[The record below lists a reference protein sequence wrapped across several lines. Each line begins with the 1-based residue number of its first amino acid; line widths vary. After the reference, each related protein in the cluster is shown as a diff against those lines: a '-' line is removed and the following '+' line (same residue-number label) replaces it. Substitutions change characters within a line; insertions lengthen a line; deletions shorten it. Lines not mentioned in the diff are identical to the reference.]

1 MTLRSVKT
9 VVIVAALLWPL
20 LIPAAP
26 AHAQGPCGTVDTL
39 DTPLP
44 ADQFRVIY
52 DFGVP
57 SSRYDGRFHAG
68 EDWFG
73 TRAGTYGAPVQA
85 IARGRV
91 TYSAPLG
98 WGLDK
103 GVVIIEH
110 LMPDGTWWYS
120 MYGHMEELDGITF
133 PTVFT
138 CVDAGDVIGAIGR
151 PRPAPHLHFEIR
163 NFGPDS
169 PGPGYWGT
177 DPIYSGWRNPYKF
190 ILNWQA
196 WLNPA
201 HRWHADIA
209 DTAGPAYPFIVRED
223 NVTVVYDNQRL
234 KALNPNGQVLW
245 RYIIPET
252 LNVVGVMPYE
262 GAVLVADY
270 SGIMQRWALDGG
282 FIDQWQIPTTTNT
295 TAFTWQNLLIVHDST
310 ANALVAYGPER
321 TERWRVP
328 DVARVVRVAHT
339 DTMLGIASIRGA
351 LTLVGPDGRVYDR
364 ATLQKTPDLAP
375 APDGGMIVSSQ
386 TALWH
391 VSTDGNW
398 QRLADA
404 PTTLIRNNSLFS
416 LPDGRFFLING
427 SATGRT
433 LHAYAPDGNPLWAAG
448 LRGRSS
454 DPYLLG
460 VDRQIVLADGY
471 GTITL
476 LDAASGQVCNEITFW
491 GSRSAGAWATLGPDN
506 VLRVHI
512 ADQVIGLD
520 WATLQAPCLDG

>member
-1 MTLRSVKT
+1 MRLRSVKT
-9 VVIVAALLWPL
+9 ILLVAALLWPL
-20 LIPAAP
+20 LILTTPAQ
-26 AHAQGPCGTVDTL
+26 AQGPCGTVDAI

-44 ADQFRVIY
+44 SDQFRVIY
-52 DFGVP
+52 DYGVP

-73 TRAGTYGAPVQA
+73 SRTGTYGAPVQA
-85 IARGRV
+85 VAKGRV

-120 MYGHMEELDGITF
+120 MYGHMEELEGYTF
-133 PTVFT
+133 PPVFT
-138 CVDAGDVIGAIGR
+138 CVDAGDIIGAIGR

-163 NFGPDS
+163 NWGPDS
-169 PGPGYWGT
+169 PGPGYWAT
-177 DPIYSGWRNPYKF
+177 DPTYSGWRNPSKF
-190 ILNWQA
+190 VTNWQA

-201 HRWHADIA
+201 HLWHADIS
-209 DTAGPAYPFIVRED
+209 DDSGPAYPFIIRDD
-223 NVTVVYDNQRL
+223 NVTIVYDNQRL

-252 LNVVGVMPYE
+252 MTVVGMMPYD
-262 GAVLVADY
+262 GTVLVADY

-282 FIDQWQIPTTTNT
+282 FIDQWQLPTTTNT

-328 DVARVVRVAHT
+328 DVERVVNVAQT
-339 DTMLGIASIRGA
+339 NTMLAVASIRGA

-364 ATLQKTPDLAP
+364 AAAQATVEVAP
-375 APDGGMIVSSQ
+375 APDGGLYVGSRS
-386 TALWH
+386 ALWH
-391 VSTDGNW
+391 VTPDAAW
-398 QRLADA
+398 QRLADT
-404 PTTLIRNNSLFS
+404 PTTLISNSSLFS
-416 LPDGRFFLING
+416 LPDGRFFLLNG
-427 SATGRT
+427 TATGRT
-433 LHAYAPDGNPLWAAG
+433 LHAYAADGSALWAAG
-448 LRGRSS
+448 LTGRSS
-454 DPYLLG
+454 DPYLLALDG
-460 VDRQIVLADGY
+460 QLVLADGY

-476 LDAASGQVCNEITFW
+476 LDAASGQVCNTITVW
-491 GSRSAGAWATLGPDN
+491 GSRAASAWAALGPDG

-520 WATLQAPCLDG
+520 WAALQTPCLGG